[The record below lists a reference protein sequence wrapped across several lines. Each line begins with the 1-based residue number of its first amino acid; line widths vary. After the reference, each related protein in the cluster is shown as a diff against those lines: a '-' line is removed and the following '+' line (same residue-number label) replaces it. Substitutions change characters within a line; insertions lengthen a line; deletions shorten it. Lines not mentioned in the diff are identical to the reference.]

1 MTISGMK
8 LSKMIY
14 KPVWLEYE
22 PKGQKGGST
31 EFDFRVRVVS
41 RKSKIEF
48 GHQIHSK
55 SSGGRRVTEGE
66 VDTQYS

>member
-1 MTISGMK
+1 M
-8 LSKMIY
+8 
-14 KPVWLEYE
+14 WLEYKLE
-22 PKGQKGGST
+22 GQIGGSM

-48 GHQIHSK
+48 GHQISSK
-55 SSGGRRVTEGE
+55 SSGGWRVTEGE